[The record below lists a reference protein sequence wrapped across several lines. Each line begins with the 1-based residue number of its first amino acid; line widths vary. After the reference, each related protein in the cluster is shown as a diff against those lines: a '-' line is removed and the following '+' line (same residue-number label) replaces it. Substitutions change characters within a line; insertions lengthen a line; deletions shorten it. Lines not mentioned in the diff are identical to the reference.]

1 MSEDDYDDTFGGILS
16 KLKAEKK
23 EDKPVSI
30 HLLATSAILTPRQ
43 KTKRSD
49 TALLESMN
57 KDLEAIDL
65 HNVDTGVSV
74 ERVSKDIAGL
84 SREEKLEIISV
95 ESPEFTILLAE
106 FGKSLK
112 EIKNQLQPIITA

>member
-1 MSEDDYDDTFGGILS
+1 
-16 KLKAEKK
+16 
-23 EDKPVSI
+23 
-30 HLLATSAILTPRQ
+30 
-43 KTKRSD
+43 
-49 TALLESMN
+49 MN

-74 ERVSKDIAGL
+74 ERVNKDIAGL

-95 ESPEFTILLAE
+95 ESPEFAILLNE

-112 EIKNQLQPIITA
+112 EIKAQLQPIVSVYVVLDLDTQSLTLI

>member
-1 MSEDDYDDTFGGILS
+1 
-16 KLKAEKK
+16 
-23 EDKPVSI
+23 
-30 HLLATSAILTPRQ
+30 
-43 KTKRSD
+43 
-49 TALLESMN
+49 MN

-84 SREEKLEIISV
+84 SAEEKLEIISV
-95 ESPEFTILLAE
+95 ESPEFTILLSE

-112 EIKNQLQPIITA
+112 EIKSQLQPIITA